1 MARLQTITTNI
12 TPCLPKR
19 ATPFETAQRRTSKWQ
34 ETHRSA
40 AEGSLGRDLIL
51 ILYPSLNFDTTSV
64 TVYKIISVVGG
75 VGCVV
80 VVVVSG
86 VVGVVGVGGR
96 GDVGPAVVLGR
107 FHNSP
112 IAWLCLWYSTKLW
125 DVQKGFDTDCDRRD
139 PCFRRG
145 YFHTTFPPCCLTS
158 PTAGCDC
165 SYCNPTCALSHHFCS
180 ADLHPNISHGLP

>member
-19 ATPFETAQRRTSKWQ
+19 AIPFETAQRRTSKWQ

-40 AEGSLGRDLIL
+40 AEGSLGRELVL

-64 TVYKIISVVGG
+64 TVYKLISVVGG
-75 VGCVV
+75 VGCVI
-80 VVVVSG
+80 VVVVS
-86 VVGVVGVGGR
+86 GR

-112 IAWLCLWYSTKLW
+112 IAWLCL
-125 DVQKGFDTDCDRRD
+125 
-139 PCFRRG
+139 
-145 YFHTTFPPCCLTS
+145 
-158 PTAGCDC
+158 
-165 SYCNPTCALSHHFCS
+165 
-180 ADLHPNISHGLP
+180 